1 MASGGVTDGFEKQGT
16 VVLEQV
22 AVENR
27 KRLFRAGLLGGVQ
40 SLVGDDVVEIA
51 VLIEIATGL
60 IMALAF
66 AAVVTTFTEWLTG
79 LLPNTE
85 DFFSDETG
93 SFGAFLN
100 ALIAFLIMGAVV
112 YFFIVLPYT
121 KARERF
127 FPTEEAG
134 AAPDVALLEEI
145 RDLLKARGGA
155 V

>member
-1 MASGGVTDGFEKQGT
+1 MSGFKAF
-16 VVLEQV
+16 VLKG
-22 AVENR
+22 N
-27 KRLFRAGLLGGVQ
+27 
-40 SLVGDDVVEIA
+40 
-51 VLIEIATGL
+51 LIEIATGL

-66 AAVVTTFTEWLTG
+66 AAVVTTFTAWLTG
-79 LLPNTE
+79 LLPSSD
-85 DFFSDETG
+85 DFFTDEVG

-112 YFFIVLPYT
+112 YFFIVVPYT

-145 RDLLKARGGA
+145 RDLLRARGGA